1 MSPSPRIL
9 IVEDE
14 ALIAME
20 LEDRLTQLGHTVCGR
35 TISGEEAVSTIE
47 ELQPELVLM
56 DVNLA
61 GKMNGVEAASEIRK
75 NHDIPIVFL
84 SAFSDEE
91 LLQKAAH
98 TEPYGYLVKPFEE
111 RELHST
117 ITMALYKNQ
126 LDRERAELTQ
136 RLQQALNE
144 IQELR
149 SLLPMCAWCK
159 RQVCDEHGKWS
170 DFETY
175 ASRRLQADIT
185 HGICPSCLAKQ
196 QKELQARKKTRQTH

>member
-1 MSPSPRIL
+1 MTHSPRIF

-20 LEDRLTQLGHTVCGR
+20 LEDRLTQLGHAVCGR
-35 TISGEEAVSTIE
+35 AISGEEAVRTIK

-61 GKMNGVEAASEIRK
+61 GVMNGVEAALEIRK
-75 NHDIPIVFL
+75 TYDIPIIFL
-84 SAFSDEE
+84 SAFSDKE
-91 LLQKAAH
+91 LLEKAAH

-117 ITMALYKNQ
+117 IVMALYKNQ
-126 LDRERAELTQ
+126 LDRERAKLTRQ
-136 RLQQALNE
+136 LQQALNE

-149 SLLPMCAWCK
+149 SLLPMCSWCK

-175 ASRRLQADIT
+175 VSRRLQAEIT
-185 HGICPSCLAKQ
+185 HGICPSCLT
-196 QKELQARKKTRQTH
+196 KEQENLQTHKKAQEIN